1 MSGRLNEYR
10 KSLVSNVVSQGP
22 VDNLGHYM
30 TPVLLIRLVRYIEA
44 HTRATMW
51 SRNGARG

>member
-22 VDNLGHYM
+22 VDNLGHCM
-30 TPVLLIRLVRYIEA
+30 TPVLLIQLVRYSVA
-44 HTRATMW
+44 HTRATML
-51 SRNGARG
+51 SRHGARG